1 MKKLISIVFC
11 IYIFLIP
18 LIPFGIRGNNYNN
31 AVQMILLIVFILY
44 IYLFI
49 KDKNFI
55 KLKLDIISFFSK
67 KVYILMVVFLLLM
80 LLSTIYAEDKSIALK
95 ESMRFFTYIIIM
107 FMIDRGFNKRER
119 EKIIFTILFI
129 SFTVSILGIVQYFTG
144 IGAETHIFSSVR
156 PRVQSTL
163 DNPNTL
169 GAFQVLMLF
178 PLISITRA
186 ENKSVVFKVLSIVT
200 SVMCFI
206 NLIMSMSRSAM
217 MGFAIGLVLLLLLFG
232 KRLLLILIPV
242 AGIILA
248 IPSSISRI
256 KQITDSNQNESRIRI
271 WNSAIKMIKEQPY
284 FGVGNGNFIVKYP
297 KYTKLYPQFKEQGVD
312 VFPSHNSYLKIA
324 SELGIVGELSFWLI
338 IIFILREAA
347 HFMKNKSQTLTSY
360 FIEGFLVGLIPFLFM
375 NCFDNILFV
384 PKVSTFFWIMVAML
398 FSYRESE
405 I

>member
-31 AVQMILLIVFILY
+31 AVQMILLIVLILY

-107 FMIDRGFNKRER
+107 FMIDRVFKEKERER
-119 EKIIFTILFI
+119 IIFTILLI

-144 IGAETHIFSSVR
+144 IGAETHIVSSVR

-169 GAFQVLMLF
+169 GAFQVLMFF

-186 ENKSVVFKVLSIVT
+186 KNKSVVFKVLSIVT

-206 NLIMSMSRSAM
+206 NLITSMSRSAM
-217 MGFAIGLVLLLLLFG
+217 MGFAIGLVLLLLLSG

-271 WNSAIKMIKEQPY
+271 WNVAIKMIKDQPY
-284 FGVGNGNFIVKYP
+284 IGVGNGNFIVKYP

-324 SELGIVGELSFWLI
+324 SELGMVGELSFWLI
-338 IIFILREAA
+338 IIFILREAV

-398 FSYRESE
+398 FSHKESE